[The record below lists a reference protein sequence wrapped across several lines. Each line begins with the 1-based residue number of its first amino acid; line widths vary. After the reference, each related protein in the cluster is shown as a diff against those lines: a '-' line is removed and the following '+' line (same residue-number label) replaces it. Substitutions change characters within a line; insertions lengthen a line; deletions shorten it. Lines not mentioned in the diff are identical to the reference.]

1 MTNLITCPNCKQEI
15 KITEVLK
22 REFEE
27 EFSLELKKVGTQAEE
42 ERKRRQKTEEELL
55 ELTKQM
61 RRINQEKD
69 QMRLEM
75 EKKLAADE
83 EKIREESR
91 KKALEET
98 ALKMLE
104 KDKKITDMEKMMEEL
119 KKTARQ
125 GSQQTQGEVLE
136 LELEQALRREFPNDV
151 ISDVPKGVRG
161 ADIIQDVRDRGGKS
175 CGTIIWESK
184 NAKWNA
190 NWMAKLKDDQ
200 RAINASMAVL
210 LTVDLPEEYRPF
222 SFQNQIYITGRENA
236 VAVAKLLRLALYE
249 VFKVKLAGTDKQD
262 KKEYLYEYINSR
274 EFLSKMESL
283 IETFSVMNE
292 EVEKEKRWFAA
303 KWARQ
308 EKQLR
313 KALDSAHSFYGDV
326 QGITGNT
333 LPEMK
338 SLGTGD

>member
-1 MTNLITCPNCKQEI
+1 M
-15 KITEVLK
+15 LK

-27 EFSLELKKVGTQAEE
+27 EFSLELKKADTQAEE

-69 QMRLEM
+69 QLRLEM

-136 LELEQALRREFPNDV
+136 LELEQALRKEFPNDV
-151 ISDVPKGVRG
+151 ISDVPKGIRG

-175 CGTIIWESK
+175 CGIIVWESK
-184 NAKWNA
+184 NAKWQNT
-190 NWMAKLKDDQ
+190 WIPKLIDDQ
-200 RAINASMAVL
+200 RLINADMAVL
-210 LTVDLPEEYRPF
+210 LSVDLPQEYRPF
-222 SFQNQIYITGRENA
+222 SFQNKVYITGRETA
-236 VAVAKLLRLALYE
+236 IAVAKILRLALYE
-249 VFKVKLAGTDKQD
+249 VFKVKLSGTDKQD
-262 KKEYLYEYINSR
+262 KKEYLYEYINSK
-274 EFLSKMESL
+274 EFQAKIESL
-283 IETFSVMNE
+283 AETFNLMKNE
-292 EVEKEKRWFAA
+292 IENERAWFEK

-313 KALDSAHSFYGDV
+313 RALDSTHSFYGDV

-338 SLGTGD
+338 SLKANL